1 MAADIL
7 RFFPEKDFFL
17 ITGGHTGMNIAG
29 ELLVALGQLAVAQ
42 ERGGSREHLA
52 SLGQNV
58 DAAVRRMSEI
68 SDIETA
74 A

>member
-7 RFFPEKDFFL
+7 NFSTEKDPKV
-17 ITGGHTGMNIAG
+17 TRTGMNIAN
-29 ELLVALGQLAVAQ
+29 ELLDALGELAVAQ

-52 SLGQNV
+52 TLGRSV
-58 DAAVRRMSEI
+58 DAAVRRLNDI
-68 SDIETA
+68 SDIDSA